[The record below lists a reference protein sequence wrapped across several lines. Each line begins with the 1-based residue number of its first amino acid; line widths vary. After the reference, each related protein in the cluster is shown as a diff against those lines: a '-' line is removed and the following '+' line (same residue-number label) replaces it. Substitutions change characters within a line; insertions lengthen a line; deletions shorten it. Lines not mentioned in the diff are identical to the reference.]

1 MNWTI
6 LDTASVILLAMATT
20 STWCVIRGQLIA
32 NRRKKESDRCN

>member
-6 LDTASVILLAMATT
+6 LDTASVILLVMAFT

-32 NRRKKESDRCN
+32 NRRKKEQGR

>member
-6 LDTASVILLAMATT
+6 LDTASVILLAMTIT

-32 NRRKKESDRCN
+32 NRRKNQDRMR